1 MKGEYRVARKVSE
14 KAAVAYL
21 SEKPGDDWSGSVSWD
36 GPGFYLVDYDD
47 ENDHTQAN
55 FGKKVEFRLNTP
67 NEEGQP
73 PDPEN
78 NEGHWVYA
86 GAAGDDE

>member
-1 MKGEYRVARKVSE
+1 MAGRKVKE
-14 KAAVAYL
+14 GATVAYFH
-21 SEKPGDDWSGSVSWD
+21 EQPGEDWAGEIDWD
-36 GPGFYLVDYDD
+36 GPGFYIVDAKDP
-47 ENDHTQAN
+47 NDHTNAN
-55 FGKKVEFRLNTP
+55 FGRKVEFRLNTP

-86 GAAGDDE
+86 GTSDEDGGE